1 MKQKH
6 VHLVMQGKGGVGK
19 TLISY
24 LLAQYYSSLSQ
35 IVQSYDVDGTNQ
47 SLSLFEELKVKKF
60 DVVVG
65 DNFNTKAFDD
75 LVAGLIDENNLYDHA
90 IIDSGASSFVPLNKY
105 MLQSETVPLLLQNE
119 CYVMIHSIVYG
130 GQGILDTLNGLYAI
144 ASCYKAIFPPPK
156 LVVWLNAKDAPVEY
170 DGVTFKESRVYEMFQ
185 DHISAVVELPRFSG
199 VDFDF
204 FQKMLQK
211 HLTFT
216 KVRQDPTFTL
226 WQKHRMY
233 VLQNSFFN
241 SIQMAGL

>member
-1 MKQKH
+1 MGHIKH
-6 VHLVMQGKGGVGK
+6 DL
-19 TLISY
+19 
-24 LLAQYYSSLSQ
+24 
-35 IVQSYDVDGTNQ
+35 
-47 SLSLFEELKVKKF
+47 VKKF

-75 LVAGLIDENNLYDHA
+75 LVAGLIDEKNQYDHA

-105 MLQSETVPLLLQNE
+105 MLQSETVPLLLQND

-130 GQGILDTLNGLYAI
+130 GQGILDTLNGFYAL

-170 DGVTFKESRVYEMFQ
+170 DGVTFKESRVYEIFR
-185 DHISAVVELPRFSG
+185 DNISAVVELPHFSG

-204 FQKMLQK
+204 FQKMLTN
-211 HLTFT
+211 HLTFAQ
-216 KVRQDPTFTL
+216 VRLDPTFSL
-226 WQKHRMY
+226 WQKHRIF

-241 SIQMAGL
+241 SIQIAGL

>member
-1 MKQKH
+1 
-6 VHLVMQGKGGVGK
+6 
-19 TLISY
+19 
-24 LLAQYYSSLSQ
+24 
-35 IVQSYDVDGTNQ
+35 
-47 SLSLFEELKVKKF
+47 
-60 DVVVG
+60 
-65 DNFNTKAFDD
+65 
-75 LVAGLIDENNLYDHA
+75 
-90 IIDSGASSFVPLNKY
+90 

-119 CYVMIHSIVYG
+119 CYVLIHCIVYG

-185 DHISAVVELPRFSG
+185 DNISAVVELPRFSG

-216 KVRQDPTFTL
+216 NVRQDPTFTL